1 MIYNINI
8 INKKPPH
15 TSIVIKVELP
25 FNSNPNDFYD
35 ELYKNRISHGFIRG
49 ELKLPDDIKIKMNG
63 TFKRKL
69 IYLDEKSNVGKI
81 SFKIQTA
88 AWMDAESGKWQYVSI
103 FPCFIKKYCPLS
115 LHLLEN
121 LSSRV
126 RKGDKIFDHI
136 DDPENIFDSEDPIV
150 SMLLRFEKEFKRSN
164 LSVLLNFKYT
174 EIHKRPIKTDADNI
188 ASKRF
193 KKVYELVLTASAF
206 FGIEVGALSL
216 VNSIIRL

>member
-174 EIHKRPIKTDADNI
+174 EIHKRPIKTDTDNI